1 MIVFVIA
8 MAVIAATFQFYI
20 LEHGLEGLDYSLELE
35 KYLAEPQEVVG
46 MSSVICNQKRMML
59 PSLRIRENLPDGV
72 CIHESLKGKES
83 QGDGIF
89 QRAYLETRL
98 YLAGWQKV
106 EIQRKVS
113 FSKRGSYRFPEVSL
127 DAGDFLGIT
136 SKRKMAEGRVEIVVK
151 PEPSQNVQMQQL
163 LGGFLGNVSVR
174 RFWMEDPMIPAGFR
188 EYTGREAFRDIS
200 WTHSARCGTWMVKE
214 YDHTADLSCLVL
226 LDISCREVWKKDME
240 ERTEECFSMARTV
253 CEMLEERDFSY
264 EFMTNAVVQG
274 PLGTVQG
281 VWQGKGKIHLE
292 EILEILGRATHHFGD
307 HLPSLL
313 HYAEAKRGENRT
325 CILISLEEWRECQ
338 EEILHLRNMTGY
350 EVLSLYPQAA
360 IEEDQ

>member
-1 MIVFVIA
+1 MIGVVIA
-8 MAVIAATFQFYI
+8 MAAIAGLLQFYI
-20 LEHGLEGLDYSLELE
+20 LEHGLEDLDYTLELE
-35 KYLAEPQEVVG
+35 KHLAEPQETLE
-46 MSSVICNQKRMML
+46 MRSVIRNQKKLLL
-59 PSLRIRENLPDGV
+59 PFLRIREDLPDGV

-106 EIQRKVS
+106 EIKRKVS
-113 FSKRGSYRFPEVSL
+113 FSKRGAYRFPEVSL
-127 DAGDFLGIT
+127 DVGDFLGIT
-136 SKRKMAEGRVEIVVK
+136 SKRKMAGGREEIVIK
-151 PEPSQNVQMQQL
+151 PNPSQDVQMQQL

-188 EYTGREAFRDIS
+188 EYTGREAFKDIS

-240 ERTEECFSMARTV
+240 ERTEECFSIARTV
-253 CEMLEERDFSY
+253 CETLEEQGFSY
-264 EFMTNAVVQG
+264 KFMTNAMVQG
-274 PLGTVQG
+274 PIGTVQG
-281 VWQGKGKIHLE
+281 VCQGKGGIHLE
-292 EILEILGRATHHFGD
+292 EVLEILGRATHHFGD
-307 HLPSLL
+307 HLPALL
-313 HYAEAKRGENRT
+313 HYAEAERGENRT

-350 EVLSLYPQAA
+350 EVLSLYPKTAA
-360 IEEDQ
+360 EEED

>member
-1 MIVFVIA
+1 MIGVVIA
-8 MAVIAATFQFYI
+8 MAAIAGLLQFYI
-20 LEHGLEGLDYSLELE
+20 LEHGLEDLDYTLELE
-35 KYLAEPQEVVG
+35 KHLAEPQETLE
-46 MSSVICNQKRMML
+46 MRSVIRNQKKLLL
-59 PSLRIRENLPDGV
+59 PFLRIREELPDGV

-106 EIQRKVS
+106 EIKRKVS
-113 FSKRGSYRFPEVSL
+113 FSKRGAYRFPEVSL
-127 DAGDFLGIT
+127 DVGDFLGIT
-136 SKRKMAEGRVEIVVK
+136 SKRKMAGGREEIVIK
-151 PEPSQNVQMQQL
+151 PNPSQDVQMQQL

-188 EYTGREAFRDIS
+188 EYTGREAFKDIS

-240 ERTEECFSMARTV
+240 ERTEECFSIARTV
-253 CEMLEERDFSY
+253 CETLEEQGFSY
-264 EFMTNAVVQG
+264 KFMTNAMVQG
-274 PLGTVQG
+274 PIGTVQG
-281 VWQGKGKIHLE
+281 VCQGKGGIHLE
-292 EILEILGRATHHFGD
+292 EVLEILGRATHHFGD
-307 HLPSLL
+307 HLPALL
-313 HYAEAKRGENRT
+313 HYAEAERGENRT

-350 EVLSLYPQAA
+350 EVLSLYPKTAA
-360 IEEDQ
+360 EEED